1 MAPPSSFI
9 LHYPFSLPHPIPPL
23 FLFVHP
29 TYLPKGLDGSAGP
42 GQVVLRKLNRLRKIP
57 KDLAFGSLRSAR
69 IVGGGIVGAGRNIK
83 RGIRADNIKNVP
95 HHIKN
100 APHHIKQEVYLFVI
114 YIYVLHLHHVFTV
127 GERYRSIF
135 LSTIK
140 KIV

>member
-1 MAPPSSFI
+1 VTPLLLFY
-9 LHYPFSLPHPIPPL
+9 LHYPSSPPPHPLHYFSLYIPHISQ
-23 FLFVHP
+23 
-29 TYLPKGLDGSAGP
+29 KGLDSSVGP

-100 APHHIKQEVYLFVI
+100 APHHIKQEVHI
-114 YIYVLHLHHVFTV
+114 YILL
-127 GERYRSIF
+127 IF
-135 LSTIK
+135 IYTFISYFHSQKEKEISFYF
-140 KIV
+140 VNN